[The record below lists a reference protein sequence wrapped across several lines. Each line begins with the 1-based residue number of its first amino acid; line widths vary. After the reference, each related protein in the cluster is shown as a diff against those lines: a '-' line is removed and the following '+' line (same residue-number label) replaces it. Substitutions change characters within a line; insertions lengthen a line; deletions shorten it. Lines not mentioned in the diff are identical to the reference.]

1 MNQPIVKKRWKRIL
15 GGAIAAFLCLPVFP
29 SVAVNSVPS
38 PSPLVEKPSQN
49 RQADQLLQ
57 QGNQQYQA
65 GKLEDALKSWQ
76 AARSQYQQLQ
86 DRPGEASA
94 LANIGAAYTLM
105 ERYREAVATLEALL
119 PLAQALNLTRME
131 AEAQGNLGPAYA
143 SLGNYSQ
150 AIDAHRKA
158 GKLMR
163 ALGDRQGLGQ
173 VLLNLGNTFEAVG
186 DYDNA
191 RTAYEQ
197 SLKLAQQTGDR
208 LGEAIAQSNLGA
220 LYANLGQSDDAIKAL
235 KQGLDL
241 AKANGNQSSQASTLI
256 NLGSVYHSQKEIEK
270 AIGYYQQSLA
280 IAQQSQQRQRQA
292 EALGSLGIAYEDK
305 GDYPKALKFLQQSLD
320 IVRTI
325 GNPQLEGRSLNNL
338 GHTLFGAG
346 KLTEAETQLRA
357 AAKLLDGIRPG
368 LSDTYQVSIFD
379 TQVQTYNL
387 LQQVLIAANQP
398 EAALEIS
405 EQGRARAFV
414 ELLSRRLVQ
423 PSNQKAINS
432 NAQIPTL
439 GKLKQIARQQN
450 ATLVEYAI
458 VIDDDFKFRGK
469 QRSREQDLYIWVVSP
484 SGQIAFR
491 QVDLKPLWQQGVTL
505 SELVNA
511 SRCLNGSP
519 GCNNLIKSVS
529 AESGTSN
536 RNKELTF
543 PEVPLPTDS
552 TTPSQDVQ
560 ENSALQRLHSLLIE
574 PISGLLP
581 TDPNARV
588 IFIPQES
595 LFLAPFPALQ
605 DESGQYLIERHT
617 ILSAPA
623 IQVLDLTHQQR
634 QQARGRKQAPPLVV
648 GNPVMPMV
656 STALG
661 QPPGQLAPLPNA
673 EEEAHQVAQ
682 LLNTVAITGSQA
694 TKASIKQKLPQAPL
708 IHLATHGLLEYG
720 SQGNYVSLEGIGVP
734 GAIALA
740 PSGNDSGLLTAS
752 EILDLQLQAELV
764 VLSAC
769 ETGRGRITGDGV
781 VGLSRAFISAGVPS
795 VVVSLWAVPDDATAQ
810 LMVAFYKNL
819 KHSPDRAQALRQ
831 AMLATMKDHP
841 SPFDWAAFT
850 LIGEAE

>member
-1 MNQPIVKKRWKRIL
+1 ML
-15 GGAIAAFLCLPVFP
+15 LCLPVLP
-29 SVAVNSVPS
+29 VVAVNSVPS
-38 PSPLVEKPSQN
+38 PSPLIQKPNQN

-57 QGNQQYQA
+57 QGHQQYQA

-86 DRPGEASA
+86 DRQGEASV
-94 LANIGAAYTLM
+94 LTNIGATYVLM
-105 ERYREAVATLEALL
+105 ERYQEAVATLEVLL
-119 PLAQALNLTRME
+119 PIAQTLNLTRME
-131 AEAQGNLGPAYA
+131 AEAQGNLGLAYA
-143 SLGNYSQ
+143 SLGNYSK
-150 AIDAHRKA
+150 AIDAHRTA

-163 ALGDRQGLGQ
+163 TLGDRQGLGQ
-173 VLLNLGNTFEAVG
+173 VLLNLGNTLEVVG

-191 RTAYEQ
+191 KIAYEQ

-208 LGEAIAQSNLGA
+208 QGEAVAQSNLGA

-235 KQGLDL
+235 ERGLAL
-241 AKANGNQSSQASTLI
+241 AKANENQFSQASILI

-280 IAQQSQQRQRQA
+280 IAQQTQQRQRQA
-292 EALGSLGIAYEDK
+292 EALGSLSIAYEDQ
-305 GDYPKALKFLQQSLD
+305 GDYSKALEFSQQSLN

-338 GHTLFGAG
+338 GHTLFQAG

-357 AAKLLDGIRPG
+357 AAKLLDSIRPG
-368 LSDTYQVSIFD
+368 LSDSYKVSIFD

-414 ELLSRRLVQ
+414 ELLSRRIVQ
-423 PSNQKAINS
+423 QNHQKSISSNDQT
-432 NAQIPTL
+432 PTIDQ
-439 GKLKQIARQQN
+439 LKQIARQQN

-484 SGQIAFR
+484 SGQISFR
-491 QVDLKPLWQQGVTL
+491 QVDLKPLWQQDVTL
-505 SELVNA
+505 SKLVDA
-511 SRCLNGSP
+511 SRCLNGHP
-519 GCNNLIKSVS
+519 ACKQIIQAVS
-529 AESGTSN
+529 AESGTGN
-536 RNKELTF
+536 RNKQLTF
-543 PEVPLPTDS
+543 PDTPPPS
-552 TTPSQDVQ
+552 TTPSQDVKK
-560 ENSALQRLHSLLIE
+560 NGALQRLHSLLIE
-574 PISGLLP
+574 PIADLLP
-581 TDPNARV
+581 TDPNDRV
-588 IFIPQES
+588 IFIPQET
-595 LFLAPFPALQ
+595 LFLVPFPALQ
-605 DESGQYLIERHT
+605 DENGQYLIERHT

-623 IQVLDLTHQQR
+623 IQVLGLTHQQR
-634 QQARGRKQAPPLVV
+634 QQARGRKPASPLVV

-656 STALG
+656 STAPG
-661 QPPGQLAPLPNA
+661 QPPEQLAELPNA
-673 EEEAHQVAQ
+673 EEEARQVAQ
-682 LLNTVAITGSQA
+682 LLNTIAITGSQA
-694 TKASIKQKLPQAPL
+694 TKTSIKQKLPQAQL

-720 SQGNYVSLEGIGVP
+720 SQGEYVSLEGIGVP

-795 VVVSLWAVPDDATAQ
+795 VVVSLWSVPDDATAQ
-810 LMVAFYKNL
+810 LMISFYKNL
-819 KHSPDRAQALRQ
+819 KQHPDKAQALRQ
-831 AMLATMKDHP
+831 AMLTTMEDRP

>member
-1 MNQPIVKKRWKRIL
+1 M
-15 GGAIAAFLCLPVFP
+15 GGAIAAFLCLPMLP

-38 PSPLVEKPSQN
+38 PSSLIQKSSQN
-49 RQADQLLQ
+49 RQTDQLLQ
-57 QGNQQYQA
+57 QGHQQYQA

-94 LANIGAAYTLM
+94 LASIGAAYALM

-143 SLGNYSQ
+143 SLGNYSK

-163 ALGDRQGLGQ
+163 SLGDRQGLGQ

-208 LGEAIAQSNLGA
+208 LGEAITQSNLGA
-220 LYANLGQSDDAIKAL
+220 LYANLGKSEDAIKAL
-235 KQGLDL
+235 KRGLEL
-241 AKANGNQSSQASTLI
+241 ATANGNQSSQASTLI
-256 NLGSVYHSQKEIEK
+256 NLGSVYHSQKEVEK
-270 AIGYYQQSLA
+270 AIRYYQQSLA
-280 IAQQSQQRQRQA
+280 IAQQTQQRQRHA
-292 EALGSLGIAYEDK
+292 EALGSLAIAYEDK
-305 GDYPKALKFLQQSLD
+305 GDYSKALQFSQQSLD

-325 GNPQLEGRSLNNL
+325 DNPQLEGRSLNNL
-338 GHTLFGAG
+338 GHTLFEAG
-346 KLTEAETQLRA
+346 RLAEAETQLRA

-387 LQQVLIAANQP
+387 LQQVLIAANKP

-414 ELLSRRLVQ
+414 ELLARRLVQ
-423 PSNQKAINS
+423 PSNQKSINS
-432 NAQIPTL
+432 KAQIPTFD
-439 GKLKQIARQQN
+439 KLKQIARQQN

-469 QRSREQDLYIWVVSP
+469 QRSREQDLYIWVVDP
-484 SGQIAFR
+484 AGQVAFR
-491 QVDLKPLWQQGVTL
+491 QVDLKPLWHQDVTL
-505 SELVNA
+505 SKLVDA

-519 GCNNLIKSVS
+519 GCNDLIKSVS
-529 AESGTSN
+529 AKPGIGD
-536 RNKELTF
+536 RNKELIF
-543 PEVPLPTDS
+543 REVPLSTDS
-552 TTPSQDVQ
+552 TTPSQDDKK
-560 ENSALQRLHSLLIE
+560 NGALQRLHSLLIE
-574 PISGLLP
+574 PISDLLP
-581 TDPNARV
+581 TDPKARV
-588 IFIPQES
+588 IFIPQET
-595 LFLAPFPALQ
+595 LFLVPFPALQ

-694 TKASIKQKLPQAPL
+694 TKTSIKQKLPQAPL

-850 LIGEAE
+850 LMGEAE